1 MKIFGKS
8 IQGRRNYNQDR
19 IFYQIK
25 NKCFILAVADGMGG
39 SRGGEIASTT
49 VIEQC
54 EKSFQHFC
62 KKPSEKKLRITIK
75 NIYAESHKIIKNLI
89 KENSK
94 LENMGTTLTIVLGYN
109 QKYIVGNIG
118 DSRTYILTKD
128 KMNQITIDNSYLQ
141 EYQDNYPDAKIDEY
155 LESKLG
161 HIITKSISGKYEKI
175 DIYPIKEELYE
186 LQNNDL
192 FLLCSDGLLIYK
204 FDDLSK
210 QFMDIILNSG
220 VIENAVEELINWAY
234 SNESYD
240 NISVII
246 GSNKENII

>member
-19 IFYQIK
+19 IFY
-25 NKCFILAVADGMGG
+25 
-39 SRGGEIASTT
+39 

-161 HIITKSISGKYEKI
+161 H
-175 DIYPIKEELYE
+175 
-186 LQNNDL
+186 DL